1 MTELVHHGDTETRRE
16 LVLEELTGQIIGA
29 CIEVHKELGPGLLES
44 IYEECLCHELHL
56 RNLTFRRQLPVPVRY
71 KGITLAC
78 DYAIDLIVEDQV
90 ILELKSVERI
100 IPVHEAQL
108 LTYMRL
114 TGKRVGFVVNFNV
127 PVLTR
132 GIRRRVL

>member
-1 MTELVHHGDTETRRE
+1 
-16 LVLEELTGQIIGA
+16 LVLEDLTKEIIGA

-56 RNLTFRRQLPVPVRY
+56 RNLSFRRQVPVPVRY
-71 KGITLAC
+71 KGITLEC
-78 DYAIDLIVEDQV
+78 DYAVDIVVEDAV

-114 TGKRVGFVVNFNV
+114 LRAQVGFVINFNV